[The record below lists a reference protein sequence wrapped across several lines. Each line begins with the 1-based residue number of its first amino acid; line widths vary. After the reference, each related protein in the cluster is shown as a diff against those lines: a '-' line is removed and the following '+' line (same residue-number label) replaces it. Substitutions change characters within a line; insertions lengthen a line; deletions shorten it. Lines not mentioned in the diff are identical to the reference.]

1 MGRPS
6 RHAPTPPMWPLGC
19 VQGHLAQCCPPPAP
33 GLPAPPQHGPPHAA
47 WRCTA
52 VSPVA
57 GVCPRASPWLCVS
70 LLGVLHWP
78 FHLAACSARTRACS
92 VVGAERGATARQGT
106 GLSISSRSPGEPSV
120 WPTCSLFPELNRRMS
135 GPHDAHTGHLPCQ
148 VGGPEQTSGISS
160 AQAGLCGGHG
170 SWTLQTSCFAL
181 SLSLSVCLR
190 RLSAGRGEDA
200 WVSFP
205 GLVSTVGPGC
215 ARCPECPG
223 GVHVIPLSQVMTCV
237 LPRALHHAEL

>member
-1 MGRPS
+1 ML
-6 RHAPTPPMWPLGC
+6 PTPCAWAAGAPAARPTARGLALHGC
-19 VQGHLAQCCPPPAP
+19 LPSGWRVPPD
-33 GLPAPPQHGPPHAA
+33 LP
-47 WRCTA
+47 R
-52 VSPVA
+52 
-57 GVCPRASPWLCVS
+57 LCVS